1 MTKLY
6 RRRLI
11 PDECIPL
18 SGDNILLKTSNM
30 IVSSWETLHPKPE
43 FARGISLYML
53 DNGWKISKLFD
64 CNGNLV
70 QWYCDIIRYDYDA
83 IDDTYV
89 FTDLLADVIIEK
101 NGFVR
106 VVDLDELSDA
116 YESQMISAHLLCE
129 TIRKLNGLL
138 NTIYSGTFKE
148 YTDIIEQYE

>member
-18 SGDNILLKTSNM
+18 TSDSILFKNNNI
-30 IVSSWETLHPKPE
+30 IVSSWETLKPKPE

-64 CNGNLV
+64 ANGQFV
-70 QWYCDIIRYDYDA
+70 QWYCDIINYDYDT

-101 NGFVR
+101 SGFVK

-116 YESQMISAHLLCE
+116 YEDQMISAHLLCE
-129 TIRKLNGLL
+129 AIRKLNGLL
-138 NTIYSGTFKE
+138 NTIYSGSFKE
-148 YTDIIEQYE
+148 FTDIIEKYE